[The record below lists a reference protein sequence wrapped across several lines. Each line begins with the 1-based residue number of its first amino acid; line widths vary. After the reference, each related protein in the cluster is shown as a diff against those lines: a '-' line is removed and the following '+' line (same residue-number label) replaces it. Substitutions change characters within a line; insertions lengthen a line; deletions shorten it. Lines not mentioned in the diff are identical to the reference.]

1 VGRGLRGTSRSR
13 VKEYAKGIVIISGRK
28 GSMVTRFDT
37 DDRTPTRR
45 KILVRLCGGGK
56 TARELARDLGI
67 SATAVRT
74 HLESLAA
81 EGLVKHE
88 VERRGVGKP
97 THVHEITPEAMTSLS
112 KAYVPVLAAVLQGV
126 AAGGVGLDD
135 LLTRVGRSLANGH
148 PPPHGTPEQRAEMA
162 AGALESL
169 GGVVD
174 VVPAELG
181 IALQGRCCTIGAVSA
196 RFPALCTMVET
207 MLREIT
213 GLEVHEHCDRRYPP
227 RCRFELA

>member
-1 VGRGLRGTSRSR
+1 
-13 VKEYAKGIVIISGRK
+13 
-28 GSMVTRFDT
+28 
-37 DDRTPTRR
+37 
-45 KILVRLCGGGK
+45 
-56 TARELARDLGI
+56 
-67 SATAVRT
+67 
-74 HLESLAA
+74 
-81 EGLVKHE
+81 
-88 VERRGVGKP
+88 
-97 THVHEITPEAMTSLS
+97 
-112 KAYVPVLAAVLQGV
+112 
-126 AAGGVGLDD
+126 
-135 LLTRVGRSLANGH
+135 
-148 PPPHGTPEQRAEMA
+148 MA

-181 IALQGRCCTIGAVSA
+181 IALQGRCCPIGAVSA